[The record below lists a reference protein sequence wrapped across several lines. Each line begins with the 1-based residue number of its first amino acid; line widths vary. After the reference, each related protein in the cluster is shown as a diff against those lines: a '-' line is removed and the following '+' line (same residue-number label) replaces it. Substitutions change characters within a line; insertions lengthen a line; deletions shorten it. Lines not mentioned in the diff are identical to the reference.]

1 MRDKEPSTAA
11 PVLHTRERS
20 WALSQS
26 QCDPRRPKAS
36 YLSHLETLQLLLPRE
51 HRLQPA
57 NPDVD
62 VPDQHELPDAPGQD
76 AKCGAQVLEKVFD
89 EARVLLVTENWSD
102 KSITVDGHLLP
113 ERSCP
118 RTAGHCS
125 AKQGRIARPH
135 YDTGDL
141 GDTALSEICQ
151 SQKDRACVTLFV

>member
-1 MRDKEPSTAA
+1 MGFVT
-11 PVLHTRERS
+11 
-20 WALSQS
+20 QS

-57 NPDVD
+57 NPDID